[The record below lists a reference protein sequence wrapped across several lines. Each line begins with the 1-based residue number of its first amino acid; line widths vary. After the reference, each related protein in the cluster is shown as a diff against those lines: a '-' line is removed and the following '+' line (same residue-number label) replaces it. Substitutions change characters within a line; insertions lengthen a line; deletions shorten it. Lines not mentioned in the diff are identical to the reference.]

1 MGYSIKDILH
11 NNAKRLLHIETE
23 PGLGCTEPAAVGLCA
38 AAAAAMLESKDF
50 SSITVETDP
59 NIYKNAMGVI
69 IPNSGSACGIPL
81 ASAMGAAAGD
91 PSLMLQVFAT
101 VATEG
106 LAKANALLAAKVVT
120 ARIAEGVKGLYVKTT
135 ISAGGHTAEVLIT
148 GSHDNIVSRVLDGE
162 PVPAASDGCGASG
175 SANGNGQ
182 ADLMQWLLGMSLD
195 ELVDLLDDLD
205 SDDLGYIR
213 KGLEL
218 NTALVEH
225 GLSHGPGIGVGRTQ
239 LALLRQGLLKKDAVV
254 WAGMRAAAGIDSR
267 MGGVA
272 LPAMTLAGSGN
283 QGIAAGMPVAAV
295 AQFAVLEDE
304 SLMLKAVTLSY
315 LVTCLIKSATGR
327 LSALCGSGIAGGAGV
342 AAGTAYLLG
351 GTVDT
356 IGGAIKNHLENY
368 TAVICDGAKT
378 SCALKVGEMVA
389 SGVKSA
395 MLALHGCV
403 VRPIDGIIDQSAEQT
418 IRNLGTI
425 AQNGMTTMDPTIL
438 GIMLAKR
445 L

>member
-23 PGLGCTEPAAVGLCA
+23 PGLGCTEPAAVGLSA
-38 AAAAAMLESKDF
+38 AAAAAMLECKDF
-50 SSITVETDP
+50 TSITVETDP

-69 IPNSGSACGIPL
+69 IPNSGKGCGIPL
-81 ASAMGAAAGD
+81 AAAMGAAAGD
-91 PSLMLQVFAT
+91 PQLLLQVFASVT
-101 VATEG
+101 PEG
-106 LAKANALLAAKVVT
+106 LAKANALLAANVVT
-120 ARIAEGVKGLYVKTT
+120 ARIAEGVQGLYVKTT
-135 ISAGGHTAEVLIT
+135 ITAGGHTAEVLIT
-148 GSHDNIVSRVLDGE
+148 GAHNNIVARVLDGQIA
-162 PVPAASDGCGASG
+162 PVLSDGRCASG
-175 SANGNGQ
+175 SADGNGQ
-182 ADLMQWLLGMSLD
+182 SDLAQWLVGLSLA

-205 SDDLGYIR
+205 SNDLSYIR

-218 NTALVEH
+218 NTALVEY
-225 GLSHGPGIGVGRTQ
+225 GLSHGPGIGVGRTH
-239 LALLRQGLLKKDAVV
+239 LSLLRQGMLKKDAVV
-254 WAGMRAAAGIDSR
+254 WAGIRAAAGIDSR
-267 MGGVA
+267 MGGVP
-272 LPAMTLAGSGN
+272 LVAMTLAGSGN
-283 QGIAAGMPVAAV
+283 QGIAAGMPIVAV

-304 SLMLKAVTLSY
+304 NLMLKAVTLSY
-315 LVTCLIKSATGR
+315 LVTCLVKATTGR

-351 GTVDT
+351 GTVET
-356 IGGAIKNHLENY
+356 IGGAIKNHLENF

-395 MLALHGCV
+395 LLAIHGCV

-418 IRNLGTI
+418 IRNLGKI
-425 AQNGMTTMDPTIL
+425 SRNGMSSMDPTIL
-438 GIMLAKR
+438 EIMLDKR